1 MCARQPAKRLHHRV
15 AYRGRLLTLEVDRV
29 SEPGGVEVEREVV
42 RHPGSAVILPIV
54 SDGRLVFV
62 RQYRYAVGGFLWE
75 LPAGHIDPG
84 ESAEETA
91 RRELVEE
98 TGYYPHRLEKLLEFY
113 PAPGFTDELMHLFR
127 ANEARGE
134 DALSKRRRKDRS
146 SSFHSPKRALQMLA
160 RHEIM
165 DAKTLVGLSMLEE
178 RLARR

>member
-1 MCARQPAKRLHHRV
+1 MCAREPAKRLHHRV
-15 AYRGRLLTLEVDRV
+15 AYRGRILTLEVDRV

-42 RHPGSAVILPIV
+42 RHPGSAVILAIV
-54 SDGRLVFV
+54 PDGRLVFV
-62 RQYRYAVGGFLWE
+62 RQYRYAVDGFLWE

-127 ANEARGE
+127 ATELEERTPRPEEDERIEVRLFTHQEA
-134 DALSKRRRKDRS
+134 
-146 SSFHSPKRALQMLA
+146 FQMVA